1 MRNRYEIN
9 IHVLMDL
16 VVGIFKSLR
25 PIDISMNIETSEF
38 KYISKFL
45 GFFSYLSFTDSFQQ
59 VVPASVD

>member
-45 GFFSYLSFTDSFQQ
+45 GFFSYLSFTDSF
-59 VVPASVD
+59 